1 MILVTGATGNV
12 GSELTAALLSAGQQV
27 RALVRDEGA
36 RLPAG
41 AEPVVGDL
49 NDPAG
54 LTPALSG
61 ADGLFLMSG
70 YPDASG
76 LLSAASQAG
85 VQRVVLLSGGAAVA
99 ARTDNPISQYMLGTE
114 RAVRDSGL
122 AWTILRPYEFMSN
135 ALRWVPQAA
144 AGDVITVPFAGV
156 PVAVI
161 DPHDIAAVAAAA
173 LTSDG
178 EQHAGQSYRLSG
190 PTALLPAD
198 RVQILGDA
206 LGRPLRAD
214 AQPDAAAR
222 EEMLVGTPASYVDA
236 FFDFYTGGGL
246 DESTVLPTVQQVTGR
261 PPRSFAEWAHDHT
274 AAFR

>member
-12 GSELTAALLSAGQQV
+12 GSELTAVLLSAGQQV
-27 RALVRDEGA
+27 RVLVRDKDA

-54 LTPALSG
+54 LTPAMSG
-61 ADGLFLMSG
+61 ADALFLMSG
-70 YPDASG
+70 YPDAPD
-76 LLSAASQAG
+76 LLSAARQAG
-85 VQRVVLLSGGAAVA
+85 VRRVVQLSGGAAVA

-114 RAVRDSGL
+114 RAVQDSGL

-144 AGDVITVPFAGV
+144 AGDVITVPFADV

-161 DPHDIAAVAAAA
+161 DPRDIAAVAAAA

-178 EQHAGQSYRLSG
+178 DEHAGQGYRLSG

-198 RVQILGDA
+198 RVQILSDA
-206 LGRPLRAD
+206 LGRRLRAE

-222 EEMLVGTPASYVDA
+222 EEMLAGMPAGYVDA

-246 DESTVLPTVQQVTGR
+246 DESTVLPTVRQVTGR
-261 PPRSFAEWAHDHT
+261 PPRSFADWAYDH
-274 AAFR
+274 AGDFR